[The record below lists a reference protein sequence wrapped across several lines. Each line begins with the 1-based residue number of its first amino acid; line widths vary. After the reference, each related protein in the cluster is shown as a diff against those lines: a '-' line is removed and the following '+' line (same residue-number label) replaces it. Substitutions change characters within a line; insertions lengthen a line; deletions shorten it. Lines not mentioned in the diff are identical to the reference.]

1 MNSKVINSANHF
13 EVFFAY
19 FSTFIGCT
27 VNAIVMEYINSIQPN
42 SNIFLTLV
50 QFLFVSLISY
60 FIAMRNSADGILP
73 ASEINRKDLLA
84 CAALNAASSIT
95 ANWALNFNVSLPIH
109 VIGRSTTILFTI
121 FVGNFFDGKKYNFEQ
136 LKYAFMV
143 MIGVFLAA
151 TDTKKLWEL
160 ISMIISASKNL
171 IDYFFPPFQTSI
183 EFIPKQTLCSQ
194 GPKSLVYWYPYIGAL
209 LIFISLLCQ
218 AFLSSLQNKILRK
231 RTKMIN
237 WNVNDSLMHR
247 ASDNACLNSENNH
260 HDHDNLAKLK
270 HITSSANPH
279 WSVLLF
285 YTHAYGLFFFIIFF
299 SSISATIIDVH
310 NCYNHN
316 AHDIFNIYTLIVL
329 YGLTQFMCVSG
340 VYQLKRFF
348 DELYISIITNSRK
361 LFTVISSILI
371 FDHDFTLA
379 KFIGAIL
386 VVSGT
391 IFYGRV
397 KSHINTVKNNKQQ
410 TIVV

>member
-1 MNSKVINSANHF
+1 MDPGAISSVHHF
-13 EVFFAY
+13 EVFFGY
-19 FSTFIGCT
+19 FSVFIGCT
-27 VNAIVMEYINSIQPN
+27 VNAIIMEYINNIQPN

-60 FIAMRNSADGILP
+60 FIAMKNSAGTILP
-73 ASEINRKDLLA
+73 ASDMTREDLLA
-84 CAALNAASSIT
+84 CAALNVASSVT

-121 FVGNFFDGKKYNFEQ
+121 FVGRFFDGKTYNFEQ

-160 ISMIISASKNL
+160 VSMAISASRN
-171 IDYFFPPFQTSI
+171 IIAYFFPSFQPSDQFTS
-183 EFIPKQTLCSQ
+183 KQISCEQ
-194 GPKSLVYWYPYIGAL
+194 DPKSFTYWYPYIGAL

-218 AFLSSLQNKILRK
+218 AFLSSLQNKILGR
-231 RTKMIN
+231 RSEEMVN
-237 WNVNDSLMHR
+237 SNVDDSRMLR
-247 ASDNACLNSENNH
+247 
-260 HDHDNLAKLK
+260 
-270 HITSSANPH
+270 TSSDTSLNRKSLHHKHNGLVSSKHTSPVKPH

-285 YTHAYGLFFFIIFF
+285 YTHAYGLFFFTAFIP
-299 SSISATIIDVH
+299 SISATIIDVH
-310 NCYNHN
+310 NCYNRNTHG
-316 AHDIFNIYTLIVL
+316 IFNIYTLIVL

-348 DELYISIITNSRK
+348 DELYISVITNSRK
-361 LFTVISSILI
+361 LFTVISSVLI
-371 FDHDFTLA
+371 FGHDFTFV

-391 IFYGRV
+391 ILYGKVESRI
-397 KSHINTVKNNKQQ
+397 KAAKKKKE
-410 TIVV
+410 